1 MATYNMVTM
10 GEVETGNVH
19 AGVEHLYEHVNVPA
33 CGSERADNLCLA
45 PVEINSLKDVLE
57 ADVAGVGTTCV
68 SLYHFRFVYL
78 DYFLCKFPRI

>member
-1 MATYNMVTM
+1 MNTYDMVTM
-10 GEVETGNVH
+10 REVETGNVH
-19 AGVEHLYEHVNVPA
+19 ASVEHLYEHVDVPA
-33 CGSERADNLCLA
+33 SGSERADNLCLTL
-45 PVEINSLKDVLE
+45 VEIDCLKDVLE